1 MFIILLRKTD
11 TLKQSL
17 GITVQLPTLLIG
29 S

>member
-1 MFIILLRKTD
+1 MFIILLRKTG
-11 TLKQSL
+11 TLKQSF